1 MSTNKFI
8 EKLDKDWFN
17 NIKNNFKNKDDIDI
31 DRENN
36 QINLLKEISKT
47 KTNIDLTR
55 LQISKILEED
65 YIDIDLLIKYT
76 KQHND
81 LYNELN
87 ILNSYKSIFGID

>member
-1 MSTNKFI
+1 MNTNKFI
-8 EKLDKDWFN
+8 EKLDKEWFN
-17 NIKNNFKNKDDIDI
+17 DIKNNFKNKDDI

>member
-17 NIKNNFKNKDDIDI
+17 NIKNNFKNKDDIDG
-31 DRENN
+31 ENN

>member
-17 NIKNNFKNKDDIDI
+17 NIKNNFKNKDDID
-31 DRENN
+31 RENN

-47 KTNIDLTR
+47 KTNIDLIR

-81 LYNELN
+81 LYKELN
-87 ILNSYKSIFGID
+87 ILNYYKSIFGID

>member
-8 EKLDKDWFN
+8 EKLDKEWFN
-17 NIKNNFKNKDDIDI
+17 DIKNNFKNKDDID
-31 DRENN
+31 RENN
-36 QINLLKEISKT
+36 QTNLLKEISKT

>member
-1 MSTNKFI
+1 MNTNKFI
-8 EKLDKDWFN
+8 EKLDKEWFN
-17 NIKNNFKNKDDIDI
+17 DIKNNFKNKDDID
-31 DRENN
+31 RENN
-36 QINLLKEISKT
+36 QTNLLKEISKT

>member
-17 NIKNNFKNKDDIDI
+17 NIKNNFKNKD
-31 DRENN
+31 
-36 QINLLKEISKT
+36 
-47 KTNIDLTR
+47 
-55 LQISKILEED
+55 
-65 YIDIDLLIKYT
+65 DIDLLIKYT

>member
-8 EKLDKDWFN
+8 EKLDKEWFN
-17 NIKNNFKNKDDIDI
+17 DIKNNFKNKDDI

-55 LQISKILEED
+55 LQISRILEED
-65 YIDIDLLIKYT
+65 YIDIDLLITYT

-81 LYNELN
+81 LYDKLN
-87 ILNSYKSIFGID
+87 ILNNYKTIFGID

>member
-8 EKLDKDWFN
+8 EKLGKDWFN
-17 NIKNNFKNKDDIDI
+17 NIKNNFKNKDDI

-47 KTNIDLTR
+47 KTNIDFIR

-76 KQHND
+76 KQHNG

-87 ILNSYKSIFGID
+87 ILNYYKSIFGID

>member
-17 NIKNNFKNKDDIDI
+17 NIKNNFKNKDDID
-31 DRENN
+31 RENN

-47 KTNIDLTR
+47 KTNIDLIR

-81 LYNELN
+81 LYDELN
-87 ILNSYKSIFGID
+87 ILNYYKSIFGID

>member
-8 EKLDKDWFN
+8 EKLDKDWLN
-17 NIKNNFKNKDDIDI
+17 DIKNNFKNKDDIDI
-31 DRENN
+31 NRENN

-65 YIDIDLLIKYT
+65 YVDIDLLIKYT

>member
-1 MSTNKFI
+1 MNTNKFI
-8 EKLDKDWFN
+8 EKLDKEWFN
-17 NIKNNFKNKDDIDI
+17 DIKNNFKNKDDID
-31 DRENN
+31 RENN
-36 QINLLKEISKT
+36 QTNLLKEISKT

-87 ILNSYKSIFGID
+87 ILNYYKSIFGID

>member
-8 EKLDKDWFN
+8 EKLDKEWFN
-17 NIKNNFKNKDDIDI
+17 DIKNNFKDKDDI

-36 QINLLKEISKT
+36 QTNLLKEISKT

>member
-17 NIKNNFKNKDDIDI
+17 NIKNNFKNKDDI